1 MLAMKNLIYNPNG
14 QFDHYLQKKKNQKIL
29 QFQNQCYFRV
39 DKIYI
44 LISYNLVKIA
54 RLIAMPQK

>member
-14 QFDHYLQKKKNQKIL
+14 QTIICKKKKKNQKIL

-39 DKIYI
+39 DKMYI